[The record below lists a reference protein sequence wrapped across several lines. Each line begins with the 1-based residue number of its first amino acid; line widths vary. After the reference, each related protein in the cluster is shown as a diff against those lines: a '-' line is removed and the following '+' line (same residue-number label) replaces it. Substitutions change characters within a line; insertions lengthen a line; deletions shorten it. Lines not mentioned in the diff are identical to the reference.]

1 MNQAIQV
8 KQLPDKSDFLLSIN
22 LEWPT
27 QITATEFFKRVKEMP
42 KAKVRG
48 LLSS

>member
-1 MNQAIQV
+1 MNQAMRV
-8 KQLPDKSDFLLSIN
+8 KQLPDKSDFLQSIN

-42 KAKVRG
+42 KANVHG
-48 LLSS
+48 FLSS